1 MSVPKKMR
9 AQKKFV
15 THFYYS
21 PLFFALIM
29 ESNQQPKEE
38 EEECSICLDSLQMY
52 GSTKFARASCCG
64 KGIHIK
70 CRDGVLASVLA
81 SSLSAKQKRHCVMC
95 RTKYPPSEKEAVE
108 QLRPWVEKGK
118 AWAQGML
125 GCRYRD
131 GEGVDQSY
139 QRAAEL
145 LGLAATQ
152 GNVKAQYNLG
162 CMYKEGKGVD
172 QSYER
177 AVEYYKPAARGGMA
191 IAQYNLGFMYA
202 EGQGVDQSYERA
214 AEYYEAAARQGHVN
228 AQFNLGA
235 LYANGQGVEQS
246 IETAREWL
254 MKSAEQG
261 GELAIKNL
269 QKLDLIEGRTTPSF
283 TPPKRCS
290 TCDAPKTSTHKLR
303 NCKCKSAQYCNAEYQ
318 KSHWKS
324 HQKEHRRLC
333 KEMELTNTEGEM
345 KDEVVEEEEEGETKE
360 AVSLPL
366 PQQQEEENV
375 CPVCIEAVQK
385 NSSKFVRYTC
395 CGKGIHIWCN
405 EGIKVS
411 SLSYEQ
417 KTSCPLCRTKA
428 PTSEENIEQIRRWV
442 EKGKAWAQSSLGD
455 MYRDGDGVDQSYQR
469 AKEMFEL
476 AASQGCADAQFSLGL
491 MYDNGE
497 GVDQNDEKA
506 AEYYEAAARQ
516 GHGLAQ
522 LNLGILY
529 VQGNG
534 VEQSIETGRAWL
546 MKAAEQGDEQAI
558 KVLQKLD
565 KHEGRTTPSFIPKP
579 IECASCYRPH
589 DPSEHKLRPCN
600 GCHRVYYCGR
610 ECQVK
615 GSAIK
620 KKQNKKIIEIILHTL
635 YLNFLVPEAFAQI
648 QKNLHVHTLTSPPV
662 VMYTHTYVLYHDT
675 TPWYVVPIS
684 VA

>member
-1 MSVPKKMR
+1 LCLIFSSR
-9 AQKKFV
+9 LY
-15 THFYYS
+15 FYYS

-38 EEECSICLDSLQMY
+38 EEECSICLDSLQIY
-52 GSTKFARASCCG
+52 GSTKFARAPCCG
-64 KGIHIK
+64 KGMHIK
-70 CRDGVLASVLA
+70 CRDGVLASG
-81 SSLSAKQKRHCVMC
+81 LSHKQKDQCVMC
-95 RTKYPPSEKEAVE
+95 RTKYPSSVKEAVE
-108 QLRPWVEKGK
+108 QLRPWVKKGK
-118 AWAQGML
+118 AWAQCML

-131 GEGVDQSY
+131 GVGVDQSY
-139 QRAAEL
+139 KQAREL
-145 LGLAATQ
+145 FDLAASQ
-152 GNVKAQYNLG
+152 GNVTAQYNLG
-162 CMYKEGKGVD
+162 CTYRD
-172 QSYER
+172 
-177 AVEYYKPAARGGMA
+177 
-191 IAQYNLGFMYA
+191 
-202 EGQGVDQSYERA
+202 GQGVDQSYERA
-214 AEYYEAAARQGHVN
+214 RQYYEAAARQGHAMAQFNLGCIYEHGQGVDQSYEKAREYYEAAARQGDAK

-235 LYANGQGVEQS
+235 LYANGQGVKQS
-246 IETAREWL
+246 FETARAWM

-261 GELAIKNL
+261 NENAIKAL
-269 QKLDLIEGRTTPSF
+269 QILDKHEGRTTPSF

-290 TCDAPKTSTHKLR
+290 TCDTPKTSTHKLR
-303 NCKCKSAQYCNAEYQ
+303 NCKCKSAQYCNAECQ

-324 HQKEHRRLC
+324 HKKKHRRLC
-333 KEMELTNTEGEM
+333 KELELTNTEGEM
-345 KDEVVEEEEEGETKE
+345 KDEVVVVEEEEEEGETKE

-491 MYDNGE
+491 IYDNGE

-516 GHGLAQ
+516 GHAGAQ
-522 LNLGILY
+522 NNLGILY

-534 VEQSIETGRAWL
+534 VEQSIETGRAWW
-546 MKAAEQGDEQAI
+546 MKAAEQGDENAI

-615 GSAIK
+615 GWKRKMNGHKQFCNK
-620 KKQNKKIIEIILHTL
+620 KKTK
-635 YLNFLVPEAFAQI
+635 
-648 QKNLHVHTLTSPPV
+648 
-662 VMYTHTYVLYHDT
+662 
-675 TPWYVVPIS
+675 
-684 VA
+684 